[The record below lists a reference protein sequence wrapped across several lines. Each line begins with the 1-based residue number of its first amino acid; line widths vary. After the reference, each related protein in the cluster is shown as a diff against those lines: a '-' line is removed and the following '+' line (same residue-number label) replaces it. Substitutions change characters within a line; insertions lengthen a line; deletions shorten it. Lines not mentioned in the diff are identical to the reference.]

1 MPIRQNSAQA
11 FLDRLAVPIFS
22 DAQFFRVITWVA
34 QITAPAT
41 EQFSLRTKRDI
52 DEKFLDTDRCDV
64 SRAVGDGGLWTKSRS
79 QSQ

>member
-22 DAQFFRVITWVA
+22 AAQFFRVITWVA

-41 EQFSLRTKRDI
+41 EQFSLRTKRGY
-52 DEKFLDTDRCDV
+52 R
-64 SRAVGDGGLWTKSRS
+64 
-79 QSQ
+79 